1 MLHAAAGDACK
12 KYGGHRAAR
21 LARTPDR
28 TGATKRADASR
39 AVTSGNQ
46 ALLRTA
52 ASKRDH
58 GVRPSRAPILQRK
71 CACGGEAVASGT
83 CPECM
88 EKRADAL
95 GRERESADAS
105 TRLEFSRMRSAA
117 AQRCDAD
124 EDCSKDEPALRR
136 GLLGA
141 AICDENTGKV
151 NPIVAKEH
159 CKGNCVAQ
167 HEATHV
173 TDMQGCCTVFADC
186 IKNSTSVDARNA
198 CRQKWLTYSNAME
211 NYSECNAYTVE
222 DQCLAAQLKECGF
235 PDQDPD
241 VEACCQ
247 ELFVQQTFVRQ
258 QMKRYCPG
266 TPGIC
271 FM

>member
-1 MLHAAAGDACK
+1 MLPPVTRIEVWGASRGALGAHAGPDRRDKTSGCRPRRDVRQSGAAADGRKQARPMVSA
-12 KYGGHRAAR
+12 RAA
-21 LARTPDR
+21 
-28 TGATKRADASR
+28 
-39 AVTSGNQ
+39 
-46 ALLRTA
+46 
-52 ASKRDH
+52 
-58 GVRPSRAPILQRK
+58 APVLQRK

-95 GRERESADAS
+95 GRERRARTHP

-151 NPIVAKEH
+151 NPIVAEEY

-173 TDMQGCCTVFADC
+173 TRQGCCTVFADC

-211 NYSECNAYTVE
+211 NYSECNAHTGGR
-222 DQCLAAQLKECGF
+222 LGAW
-235 PDQDPD
+235 
-241 VEACCQ
+241 
-247 ELFVQQTFVRQ
+247 R
-258 QMKRYCPG
+258 RS
-266 TPGIC
+266 
-271 FM
+271 